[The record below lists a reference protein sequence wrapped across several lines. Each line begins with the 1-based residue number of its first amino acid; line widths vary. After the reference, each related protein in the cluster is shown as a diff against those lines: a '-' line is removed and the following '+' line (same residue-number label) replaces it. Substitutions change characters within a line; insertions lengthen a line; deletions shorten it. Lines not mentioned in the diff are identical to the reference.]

1 MGVDFSQAIIN
12 SYNLGVDW
20 SFFENLAENKTVCY
34 NNLSWMHQFLNEVG
48 IVWTYDWWH
57 LSSLAGAI
65 FANRME
71 EIRLYSEEFQKLIDE
86 KAKLYSEEFQKLFD
100 KETKESIVMM
110 LKKKYP
116 LNDITEIFSV
126 TRDYVYKLAKDN
138 NLQVN
143 DTEE

>member
-1 MGVDFSQAIIN
+1 M
-12 SYNLGVDW
+12 
-20 SFFENLAENKTVCY
+20 
-34 NNLSWMHQFLNEVG
+34 
-48 IVWTYDWWH
+48 
-57 LSSLAGAI
+57 AGAI

-138 NLQVN
+138 NLQVIN
-143 DTEE
+143 VEE

>member
-1 MGVDFSQAIIN
+1 MLKIKPYDTITSVGCTN
-12 SYNLGVDW
+12 SLY
-20 SFFENLAENKTVCY
+20 
-34 NNLSWMHQFLNEVG
+34 EVS

-86 KAKLYSEEFQKLFD
+86 KTKLYSEEFQKLFNE
-100 KETKESIVMM
+100 ETKESILLM

-116 LNDITEIFSV
+116 LNNITEIFNV
-126 TRDYVYKLAKDN
+126 TRDYVYKLAKEN

>member
-1 MGVDFSQAIIN
+1 MLKIKPYDTITSVGCTN
-12 SYNLGVDW
+12 SLY
-20 SFFENLAENKTVCY
+20 
-34 NNLSWMHQFLNEVG
+34 EVG
-48 IVWTYDWWH
+48 IVCTYDWWH

-71 EIRLYSEEFQKLIDE
+71 EIRLYSEEFQKLFNE
-86 KAKLYSEEFQKLFD
+86 
-100 KETKESIVMM
+100 ETKESILLM

-116 LNDITEIFSV
+116 LNDITEIFNV
-126 TRDYVYKLAKDN
+126 TRDYVYKLAKEN

>member
-1 MGVDFSQAIIN
+1 MAD
-12 SYNLGVDW
+12 
-20 SFFENLAENKTVCY
+20 
-34 NNLSWMHQFLNEVG
+34 
-48 IVWTYDWWH
+48 
-57 LSSLAGAI
+57 AI

-71 EIRLYSEEFQKLIDE
+71 EIRLN
-86 KAKLYSEEFQKLFD
+86 SEEFQKLFD
-100 KETKESIVMM
+100 EETKESIVIM

-116 LNDITEIFSV
+116 LNDITEIFNV

>member
-1 MGVDFSQAIIN
+1 
-12 SYNLGVDW
+12 
-20 SFFENLAENKTVCY
+20 
-34 NNLSWMHQFLNEVG
+34 
-48 IVWTYDWWH
+48 
-57 LSSLAGAI
+57 
-65 FANRME
+65 ME
-71 EIRLYSEEFQKLIDE
+71 EIRLYSEEFQKLIS
-86 KAKLYSEEFQKLFD
+86 KIYLRLVLLQKLFD